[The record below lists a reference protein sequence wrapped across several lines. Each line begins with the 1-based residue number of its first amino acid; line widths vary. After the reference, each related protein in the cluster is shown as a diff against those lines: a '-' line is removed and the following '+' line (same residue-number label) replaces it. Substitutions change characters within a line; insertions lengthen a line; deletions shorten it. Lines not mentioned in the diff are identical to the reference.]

1 MMKRPLS
8 ALLAVLLTCLL
19 LATTVSYG
27 YNAALSVIGSYNL
40 CNLPLMDLIPI
51 CATPGGHTSLSVD
64 RVDFPGLMSI
74 QHRALDGFVGQSTT
88 GSELALDIK
97 HAELTVQELVL
108 MVKGSDL
115 TIKGP
120 LSDTLNGFVVGAKD
134 TSRSLQ
140 RLSSKI
146 LGTIDRCVS
155 TTSYRP
161 FIAEKLMCIIFCHP
175 VSQLSI
181 CM

>member
-8 ALLAVLLTCLL
+8 ALLAVLLTFLL

-27 YNAALSVIGSYNL
+27 YNAALSVISAYNV
-40 CNLPLMDLIPI
+40 CDLPLIGLIPP
-51 CATPGGHTSLSVD
+51 CATSEGRPTLSAD
-64 RVDFPGLMSI
+64 RVDFPGLMAI
-74 QHRALDGFVGQSTT
+74 QHRALDGFVGRSSS

-108 MVKGSDL
+108 MVKGSNL

-120 LSDTLNGFVVGAKD
+120 LSETLNGFVVGAKD
-134 TSRSLQ
+134 TSRGLQ

-146 LGTIDRCVS
+146 LGTIDRYGS
-155 TTSYRP
+155 LTPYRP
-161 FIAEKLMCIIFCHP
+161 L
-175 VSQLSI
+175 VS
-181 CM
+181 